1 MDESAEERKA
11 NNTHELL
18 KKWFLVFAAL
28 SVGIGLVFPNFE
40 IYAKDFIIGGSLLAF
55 GVFIFE
61 QRFRLL
67 IAIIGIMGF
76 NIWLISKGLDG
87 LEHILNMSKETALI
101 LAVAILAWL
110 AVSCYVLSL
119 LKDTQSEDN

>member
-11 NNTHELL
+11 NNTRQQL
-18 KKWFLVFAAL
+18 KKWVLVLAAL
-28 SVGIGLVFPNFE
+28 SVSIGFVFPNFE
-40 IYAKDFIIGGSLLAF
+40 IVAKDFIIGGSLLAF

-87 LEHILNMSKETALI
+87 LEHINMSKEAALI

-110 AVSCYVLSL
+110 SVSCYVLSL
-119 LKDTQSEDN
+119 LRDTQSEDD